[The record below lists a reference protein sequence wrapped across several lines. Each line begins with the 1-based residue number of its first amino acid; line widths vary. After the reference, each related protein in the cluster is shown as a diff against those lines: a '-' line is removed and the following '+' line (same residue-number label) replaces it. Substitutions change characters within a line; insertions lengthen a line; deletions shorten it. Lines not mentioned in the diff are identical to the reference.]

1 MCEFRAPA
9 RCTFAEIALLEEQN
23 VVASRGSVDRDSHA
37 RGAAT
42 DDDHVP
48 WAAMLRDPSP
58 HLFPVHVPWILLT
71 DSREFHNARSDRA
84 AYQWSNDWNERVAPI
99 RVPLPADRK
108 NGMSEARFR
117 VAFRTLPSGTFV
129 RTTGC

>member
-23 VVASRGSVDRDSHA
+23 VVASRGGVDRDSHA

-58 HLFPVHVPWILLT
+58 HLFPVHAPWILLT
-71 DSREFHNARSDRA
+71 DSREFHNARSDCA
-84 AYQWSNDWNERVAPI
+84 AYQWRNDWNERVAPI
-99 RVPLPADRK
+99 RAPLPADRK
-108 NGMSEARFR
+108 NGMSEARPEVASRIDR
-117 VAFRTLPSGTFV
+117 VSSWPS
-129 RTTGC
+129 